1 MTVLYDTLTEASFPL
16 ICSISTLGMTND
28 YLLLWDYA
36 GVLLSFVLFTFF
48 FRKLNPIFFADQ
60 KPTFIQFLPIVKGL
74 PVPILLFCSKRKR
87 RGSFGGKAVLFMS
100 GSGNGNLLHLKS
112 SPSSL
117 SQCALS
123 SKKMALIVSWTCQ
136 TSLISVPLYYT
147 ILCTEDLSFHFF
159 AQITIHSSCLP
170 SNVICC
176 EQLPGLP

>member
-1 MTVLYDTLTEASFPL
+1 MLRFYSHLSFLHCFLENSILFSLL
-16 ICSISTLGMTND
+16 IKS
-28 YLLLWDYA
+28 LLLFNSCQLY
-36 GVLLSFVLFTFF
+36 
-48 FRKLNPIFFADQ
+48 
-60 KPTFIQFLPIVKGL
+60 KGL

-117 SQCALS
+117 SQCVLS
-123 SKKMALIVSWTCQ
+123 SKKMALIVSWACQ

-176 EQLPGLP
+176 VQLPGLP